1 MHYFQGCIERL
12 KAYPMEEKQHKTK
25 QLQPFDVLKLF
36 LHELQGWVEAVSVTK
51 PHSCLHLIL
60 S

>member
-1 MHYFQGCIERL
+1 MHSFQACIARL
-12 KAYPMEEKQHKTK
+12 KAYPMEKKK
-25 QLQPFDVLKLF
+25 KKKLQPFDVLKLF
-36 LHELQGWVEAVSVTK
+36 FHELQGLVEAVSVTN

>member
-1 MHYFQGCIERL
+1 MHYFQAHIERL
-12 KAYPMEEKQHKTK
+12 KAYPMEKKNKTK